1 VACRAGLAFG
11 MGFFAIVLKVGEM
24 EEEGREGARRFF
36 TGCERCLFSL
46 EFGISFLA
54 AVLDTVYQ

>member
-1 VACRAGLAFG
+1 
-11 MGFFAIVLKVGEM
+11 VGEM